1 MSDRDP
7 RLTSSP
13 PTPDTTASVRLACFD
28 LDGTLLGKP
37 DATLAFRHAW
47 LGLPTAQRPVLVY
60 NTGRMLADS
69 LRQLRRTDLPAP
81 DYLICGVGTLIYRC
95 ATQEVVQ
102 EFTEIMNGGWNRAL
116 AVEVVTQTTHAT
128 EQPAHFQSP
137 FKSSWYLH
145 HASSEIIDG
154 LRGALELAGLEATV
168 VYSSDRDL
176 DVLPKLAD
184 KGNSLEWLAKHLHIS
199 THEILV
205 AGDTGNDS
213 AMFLIPGVRGIVVEN
228 AQPELLEAVLPFR
241 PYLAHAICAD
251 GVLEGMRHFGFLAE
265 ATTASAEDPHHNRFT
280 PELQQLLQQTPA
292 SELNPEEVE
301 YLKTAYQKAVEALK
315 KNITPMGFSACALS
329 DNEVRGTDANYRSVW
344 GRDGAITVIGSMNLE
359 DADVAACRVKTLE
372 TLLSNLSPNGQI
384 PANVNIDTGLP
395 DYSGV
400 GGICS
405 IDSGLWVIIA
415 AYEHVRS
422 SKDIPFARKW
432 VGSLQK
438 AMDWLAAH
446 DSNNDG
452 LLEIPEAGNWTD
464 LFGRSYNVLLD
475 EVLWYRANIAF
486 GRLLEMLGAS
496 AKAGDYL
503 RRSQT
508 IKSVIMQRFWPS
520 TAPVPEAS
528 PRTFADMQFSLGD
541 TSYLLA
547 QITPFAFNWRCD
559 VYGNILAFLFNV
571 MDVDRARHAFRF
583 MWGVGVNDPFPVANL
598 YPVVQPGDP
607 DWRPYYTVNLLN
619 LPGHYH
625 NGGIWPYI
633 GAAWV
638 RFVNRLGLRVLAR
651 QELLKLARLNQRGV
665 AGEWEFNEWAHAR
678 TGNPM
683 GKVRQAWSASEFILA
698 CEELEI
704 QSHF

>member
-1 MSDRDP
+1 MPDATE
-7 RLTSSP
+7 TSAASP
-13 PTPDTTASVRLACFD
+13 VLPIRLACFD

-37 DATLAFRHAW
+37 DATLNFQRAW
-47 LGLPTAQRPVLVY
+47 LALPEDTRPVLVY

-69 LRQLRRTDLPAP
+69 LRQLRRTDLPPP
-81 DYLICGVGTLIYRC
+81 DYLICGVGTLIYRRE
-95 ATQEVVQ
+95 TQEVVQ
-102 EFTEIMNGGWNRAL
+102 EFSEIMSGGWNRVK
-116 AVEVVTQTTHAT
+116 AVEVVTQTTHAVP
-128 EQPAHFQSP
+128 QPAHFQSP

-145 HASSEIIDG
+145 HASAEVIDG
-154 LRGALELAGLEATV
+154 LRAALETAGLQATV

-176 DVLPKLAD
+176 DVLPMLAD
-184 KGNSLEWLAKHLHIS
+184 KGNSLDWLLNHLGIS
-199 THEILV
+199 TAETLV
-205 AGDTGNDS
+205 AGDTGNDA
-213 AMFLIPGVRGIVVEN
+213 AMFHLEDVRGIVVEN
-228 AQPELLEAVLPFR
+228 AQPELLEAVLATR
-241 PYLAHAICAD
+241 PYMAHAICAD
-251 GVLEGMRHFGFLAE
+251 GVLLGMKHFGLIHDLP
-265 ATTASAEDPHHNRFT
+265 TPTPEDPSHTRFT
-280 PELQQLLQQTPA
+280 PEIQQLLQQAPTD
-292 SELNPEEVE
+292 ELKPEEVE
-301 YLKTAYQKAVEALK
+301 FLKTAYQKAVEALK
-315 KNITPMGFSACALS
+315 KNITPMGFSACSLAE
-329 DNEVRGTDANYRSVW
+329 NEVRGTDANYRSVW
-344 GRDGAITVIGSMNLE
+344 GRDGAITVIGCMSLE
-359 DADVAACRVKTLE
+359 DAEVAECRVRTLE
-372 TLLSNLSPNGQI
+372 TLLSNVSPNGQI

-400 GGICS
+400 GGICA
-405 IDSGLWVIIA
+405 IDSGLWVVIA
-415 AYEHVRS
+415 AYEHVRTT
-422 SKDIPFARKW
+422 KDLPFARKW
-432 VGSLQK
+432 VGTLQK

-452 LLEIPEAGNWTD
+452 LLEIPEAGDWTD

-486 GRLLEMLGAS
+486 GRLLEMLGVS
-496 AKAGDYL
+496 GRAGDYV

-508 IKSVIMQRFWPS
+508 IKAVIMQRFWPS

-528 PRTFADMQFSLGD
+528 PRSFADMQYSLGD

-547 QITPFAFNWRCD
+547 QVTPFAFNWRCD

-571 MDVDRARHAFRF
+571 MDLDRARHAFRF

-665 AGEWEFNEWAHAR
+665 LGDWEFNEWAHAR

-683 GKVRQAWSASEFILA
+683 GKIKQAWSASEFLLA

>member
-1 MSDRDP
+1 MP
-7 RLTSSP
+7 ETCEP
-13 PTPDTTASVRLACFD
+13 IRLACFD

-37 DATLAFRHAW
+37 DATLAFRRAW
-47 LGLPTAQRPVLVY
+47 QALPGEGRPVLVY
-60 NTGRMLADS
+60 NTGRMLADT
-69 LRQLRRTDLPAP
+69 LRQLRRTDLPTP
-81 DYLICGVGTLIYRC
+81 DYLICGVGTVIYRL
-95 ATQEVVQ
+95 ATREVVQ
-102 EFTEIMNGGWNRAL
+102 EFAEIMSGGWNRDI
-116 AVEVVTQTTHAT
+116 AVQVVHQTTRAVL
-128 EQPAHFQSP
+128 QPAHFQSP
-137 FKSSWYLH
+137 FKASWYLH
-145 HASSEIIDG
+145 HASAETLHD
-154 LRGALELAGLEATV
+154 LRTALAHAGLETTV

-176 DVLPKLAD
+176 DILPKLAD
-184 KGNSLEWLAKHLHIS
+184 KGSSLEWLLRHLNIAPS
-199 THEILV
+199 AVVV
-205 AGDTGNDS
+205 AGDSGNDA
-213 AMFLIPGVRGIVVEN
+213 AMFLLPGVRGIVVEN
-228 AQPELLEAVLPFR
+228 SQPELLEAVLATR
-241 PYLAHAICAD
+241 PYIAHSICAD
-251 GVLEGMRHFGFLAE
+251 GVLEGLQHHGLISE
-265 ATTASAEDPHHNRFT
+265 VPPASAEDPDPRRFT
-280 PELQQLLQQTPA
+280 PEIQQLLHQAPTD
-292 SELNPEEVE
+292 ELKPEELE
-301 YLKTAYQKAVEALK
+301 FLRTAYQKAVDALRR
-315 KNITPMGFSACALS
+315 NITPVGFSACSLA

-344 GRDGAITVIGSMNLE
+344 ARDGAITVIGSMNL
-359 DADVAACRVKTLE
+359 DDPDIAACRVRTLE
-372 TLLSNLSPNGQI
+372 TLLANVSPNGQI

-422 SKDIPFARKW
+422 SKDLPFARHW
-432 VGSLQK
+432 IGTLQK

-452 LLEIPEAGNWTD
+452 LLEIPEAGDWTD

-486 GRLLEMLGAS
+486 GRLLELLGAT
-496 AKAGDYL
+496 ARAGDYL

-508 IKSVIMQRFWPS
+508 IKAVIMQRFWPS

-528 PRTFADMQFSLGD
+528 PRSFADMQFSLGD

-547 QITPFAFNWRCD
+547 QVTPFAFNWRCD

-571 MDVDRARHAFRF
+571 MDLDRARHAFRF
-583 MWGVGVNDPFPVANL
+583 MWGVGVNDPYPVANL

-638 RFVNRLGLRVLAR
+638 RFVNRLGLRVVAR
-651 QELLKLARLNQRGV
+651 QELLKLARLNERGV
-665 AGEWEFNEWAHAR
+665 LGDWEFNEWAHAR

-683 GKVRQAWSASEFILA
+683 GKIKQAWSASEFILA

-704 QSHF
+704 QSLF